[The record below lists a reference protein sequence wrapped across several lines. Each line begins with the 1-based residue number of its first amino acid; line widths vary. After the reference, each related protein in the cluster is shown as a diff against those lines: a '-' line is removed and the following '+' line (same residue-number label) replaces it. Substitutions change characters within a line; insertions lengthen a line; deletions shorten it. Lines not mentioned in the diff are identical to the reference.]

1 MARFQPPPLRYLANA
16 DVLAAMPAID
26 ERLGLAERTLTA
38 LVADAELPAKIG
50 LHPRPAGSFAHAMP
64 AFLRGADPDG
74 RDDAVGMK
82 WVAGFSTNNALGIPA
97 INAVIVLNDA
107 ATGLPVGILDGGP
120 ITALRTAAVSGVA
133 IRRYAPTV
141 PDRAVRA
148 ALIGAGT
155 QGHSHLAVLGRVL
168 PGVALT
174 LFDRHADRAAALADA
189 AEATDGI
196 GAVRVAPGSREAVEG
211 ADVVVTAASFGPVRQ
226 VMTNDWLTP
235 DALVV
240 PVDYATYCAAEVAR
254 DAALFLVDD
263 RGQFLANRDAGAFDD
278 YPEPTATLGEA
289 ILDGTRRPGH
299 GRVVATHLGVGLAD
313 VIFGSAILRRAEELG
328 IGTLLPR

>member
-1 MARFQPPPLRYLANA
+1 MARSQPAALRYLTAA
-16 DVLAAMPAID
+16 DVVAAMPGID
-26 ERLGLAERTLTA
+26 ERLELAERTLTA

-50 LHPRPAGSFAHAMP
+50 IHPRPPASFAHAMP
-64 AFLRGADPDG
+64 AYLRGSDPDG
-74 RDDAVGMK
+74 GQDAIGMK
-82 WVAGFSTNNALGIPA
+82 WVAGFPTNNALGVA
-97 INAVIVLNDA
+97 SINAVVVINDA
-107 ATGLPVGILDGGP
+107 ATGLPIGLLDGGP
-120 ITALRTAAVSGVA
+120 ITALRTAAISGVA
-133 IRRYAPTV
+133 ISRFAPPV
-141 PDRAVRA
+141 NGRPPRA

-168 PGVALT
+168 PGVELS
-174 LFDRHADRAAALADA
+174 LFDRHADRSRALADA

-196 GAVRVAPGSREAVEG
+196 ASVTVAPGSREAIDG

-226 VMTNDWLTP
+226 VMTNDWLTS

-254 DAALFLVDD
+254 DAGLFLVDD

-278 YPEPTATLGEA
+278 YPDPTATLGEA
-289 ILDGTRRPGH
+289 LLDGTRRPNH
-299 GRVVATHLGVGLAD
+299 GRVVTTHLGVGLAD
-313 VIFGSAILRRAEELG
+313 VIFGSAILGRAEELG